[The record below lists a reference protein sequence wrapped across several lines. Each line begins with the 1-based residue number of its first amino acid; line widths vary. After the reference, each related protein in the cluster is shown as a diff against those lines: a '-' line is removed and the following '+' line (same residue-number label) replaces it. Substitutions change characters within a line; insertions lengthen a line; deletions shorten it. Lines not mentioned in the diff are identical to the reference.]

1 MKTFKLLREH
11 VAQSSGVTESW
22 LCIDCGV
29 NTAPGCST
37 RAEVE
42 AVPKK
47 RKVVGQMQFNGK
59 SEVYTVR
66 AAVWGKTGLKP
77 FGGCLCIGCIEKRL
91 GRKLRPKDFEPYHIF
106 NDMPGTT
113 GLMKRR
119 DD

>member
-1 MKTFKLLREH
+1 MKIKMLREH
-11 VAQSSGVTESW
+11 GAQSSGVTESW

-66 AAVWGKTGLKP
+66 AAVWGKT
-77 FGGCLCIGCIEKRL
+77 CLKRL
-91 GRKLRPKDFEPYHIF
+91 AAVYALAALRSA
-106 NDMPGTT
+106 
-113 GLMKRR
+113 LVAS
-119 DD
+119 